1 MLLATDVHYTE
12 NTATAA
18 GILFKNWDAAE
29 ASNIVTAHIPEVAEY
44 IPGQFYKRELPC
56 LLALL
61 QELPTEPDCI
71 VVDGFVYL
79 DNAQKPG
86 LGKYLYDALEARIP
100 IVGVAKSAFTST
112 PEECGILRGES
123 HNPLYITAA
132 GMTLSEAKASVT
144 QMHGAYRMPSMLKLA
159 DRVCRTGVVP

>member
-1 MLLATDVHYTE
+1 MILATDVHYSK
-12 NTATAA
+12 NTSTAA

-29 ASNIVTAHIPEVAEY
+29 ASDIVTAYIPEVAEY

-61 QELPTEPDCI
+61 QKLPTEPDCI

-100 IVGVAKSAFTST
+100 IVGVQSLLLRVHQKNAEYCAEKAI
-112 PEECGILRGES
+112 ILCISPQLE
-123 HNPLYITAA
+123 
-132 GMTLSEAKASVT
+132 
-144 QMHGAYRMPSMLKLA
+144 
-159 DRVCRTGVVP
+159 